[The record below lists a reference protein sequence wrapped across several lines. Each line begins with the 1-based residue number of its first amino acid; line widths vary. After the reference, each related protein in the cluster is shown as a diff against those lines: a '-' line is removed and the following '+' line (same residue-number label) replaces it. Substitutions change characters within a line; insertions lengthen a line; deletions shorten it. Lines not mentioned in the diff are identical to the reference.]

1 MERAEASE
9 TTVLGIDN
17 VPLELPVAGAGGR
30 RPAAFLDYL
39 LVGGLAAVWMVGGL
53 TLMGLSR
60 QRGWWIVAV
69 LLLGLFAIEYGY
81 FATVETLRRGE
92 TLGKSALGLRVV
104 TADGARPGTAAFL
117 VRNAVRSIDLLA
129 GVPLM
134 VTDPLARRLGDRLAG
149 TLVVHAAPERK
160 ETVVLRSPRGRAPH
174 DV

>member
-17 VPLELPVAGAGGR
+17 VPLELPVAGAGSSAR
-30 RPAAFLDYL
+30 AASPGS
-39 LVGGLAAVWMVGGL
+39 LVVGVLAAAWSVGGL
-53 TLMGLSR
+53 TLMGLTR

-104 TADGARPGTAAFL
+104 TADG
-117 VRNAVRSIDLLA
+117 
-129 GVPLM
+129 
-134 VTDPLARRLGDRLAG
+134 
-149 TLVVHAAPERK
+149 
-160 ETVVLRSPRGRAPH
+160 
-174 DV
+174 

>member
-17 VPLELPVAGAGGR
+17 VPLELPVAGAGSR
-30 RPAAFLDYL
+30 ALAAFIDYL
-39 LVGGLAAVWMVGGL
+39 VVGVLAAVWMVGGL

-92 TLGKSALGLRVV
+92 TLGKSAPGLRVA
-104 TADGARPGTAAFL
+104 TPDAPPPRPAP
-117 VRNAVRSIDLLA
+117 LL
-129 GVPLM
+129 
-134 VTDPLARRLGDRLAG
+134 
-149 TLVVHAAPERK
+149 
-160 ETVVLRSPRGRAPH
+160 LRT
-174 DV
+174 